1 MQLDYFKMFYGDTAL
16 FGAASATR
24 CGLDFFGVD
33 HALFASDSPFDPEM
47 GSMYIRETI
56 KIIEELD
63 ITPEERDQIFR
74 GNAKKMFKL

>member
-1 MQLDYFKMFYGDTAL
+1 MFYGDTAL

-24 CGLDFFGVD
+24 CGLDFFGVG

-74 GNAKKMFKL
+74 GNAKMMFKL